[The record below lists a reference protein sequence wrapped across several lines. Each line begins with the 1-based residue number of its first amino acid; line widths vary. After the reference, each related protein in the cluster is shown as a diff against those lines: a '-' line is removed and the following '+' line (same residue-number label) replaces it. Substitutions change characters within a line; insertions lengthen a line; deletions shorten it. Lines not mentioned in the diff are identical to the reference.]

1 MTAFDRTL
9 FSVCFSVNSSGTELG
24 SRSFSP
30 SLHIHDR
37 ESDMAGEGG
46 QDWTLATVD
55 SARAKAKS
63 RIPHSVQHQLKG
75 DAGSKGEVFPL
86 EEELWLC
93 CSIYQAGRGTGMKCF
108 VARSRFASGFACF
121 LSAYYTHTTCRIN
134 HA

>member
-1 MTAFDRTL
+1 M
-9 FSVCFSVNSSGTELG
+9 NSSGTELG
-24 SRSFSP
+24 SQSFSP

-75 DAGSKGEVFPL
+75 DAGSKGKASHWRKSCGYVVQ
-86 EEELWLC
+86 
-93 CSIYQAGRGTGMKCF
+93 SIKLDGAQE
-108 VARSRFASGFACF
+108 
-121 LSAYYTHTTCRIN
+121 
-134 HA
+134 